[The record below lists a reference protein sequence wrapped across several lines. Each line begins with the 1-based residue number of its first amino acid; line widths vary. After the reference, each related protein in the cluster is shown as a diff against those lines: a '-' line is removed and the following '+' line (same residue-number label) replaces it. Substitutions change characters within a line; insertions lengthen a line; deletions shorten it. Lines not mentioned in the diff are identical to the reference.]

1 MSKFSR
7 VLMFLA
13 FTLPLFAVAGA
24 SYGQDKPD
32 ATFTFHAKDVG
43 FLFRV
48 EWGDGRLSF
57 PDGSHHNFSMKGAS
71 VAGAGAVTIT
81 GTGKVFNLKKRE
93 DFNGNYAHADAG
105 IAVIEGKKVSV
116 MQNENGVTIHLT
128 AHQEGLQLSLGA
140 GGLTFQLK

>member
-1 MSKFSR
+1 
-7 VLMFLA
+7 MFLA
-13 FTLPLFAVAGA
+13 LAFPLFVAAGA
-24 SYGQDKPD
+24 SYAEDKPD
-32 ATFTFHAKDVG
+32 ATLTFKAKDLG

-57 PDGSHHNFSMKGAS
+57 ADGSHHQFTMKGGT
-71 VAGAGAVTIT
+71 VLGAGAAEIS

-93 DFNGNYAHADAG
+93 DFNGNYTHADAG

-116 MQNENGVTIHLT
+116 MQNEKGVVIHMT
-128 AHQEGLQLSLGA
+128 GHQEGLQLSIGA